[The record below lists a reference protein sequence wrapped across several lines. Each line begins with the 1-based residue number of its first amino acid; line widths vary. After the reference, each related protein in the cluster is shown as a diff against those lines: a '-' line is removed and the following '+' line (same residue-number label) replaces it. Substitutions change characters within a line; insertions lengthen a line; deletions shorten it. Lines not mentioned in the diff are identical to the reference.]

1 MLISVIVPVFNTAQY
16 LPVCIE
22 SILNQTYRNIEVIL
36 VDDGSEDE
44 SLKICRNYEGRD
56 SRIAVIEVRHQGLV
70 TARKLGVEKAK
81 GEYCIFVDSDD
92 WISTDLIKEA
102 LFLTEGG
109 TIDIVNYSLQNVDGN
124 KTTDWSYTVPEG
136 IYEEEQMKFVYSR
149 MMFDF
154 EEGRPGIIQSLCSK
168 MIKRNIL
175 REGIAAVNEK
185 ITLGEDAAIVYKA
198 MLLSERIAVTNKCLY
213 FYRVR
218 QNSMYHSKDKDV
230 FDKMCCFQ
238 EYMKGI
244 FEGYDKEYKLKEQLK
259 YYLMS
264 FVRKGL
270 EDIYGIKLL
279 SLYRVPFKTEE
290 LRGKIVLYGAGN
302 VGRAYYRQLNQE
314 KEIEIVAWVDK
325 GLKGEKLYNCTIEA
339 PKILKNAEYDN
350 IVIAVKESDVEEKIK
365 EELSVIISEEKILWR
380 HPKINWWE
388 REITI

>member
-1 MLISVIVPVFNTAQY
+1 MPAKRFWEKEFCLEQIYLTGVMKDKGEMVDMLISVIVPVFNTAQY

-154 EEGRPGIIQSLCSK
+154 EEGRPGIIQSL
-168 MIKRNIL
+168 
-175 REGIAAVNEK
+175 
-185 ITLGEDAAIVYKA
+185 
-198 MLLSERIAVTNKCLY
+198 
-213 FYRVR
+213 
-218 QNSMYHSKDKDV
+218 
-230 FDKMCCFQ
+230 
-238 EYMKGI
+238 
-244 FEGYDKEYKLKEQLK
+244 
-259 YYLMS
+259 
-264 FVRKGL
+264 
-270 EDIYGIKLL
+270 
-279 SLYRVPFKTEE
+279 
-290 LRGKIVLYGAGN
+290 
-302 VGRAYYRQLNQE
+302 
-314 KEIEIVAWVDK
+314 
-325 GLKGEKLYNCTIEA
+325 
-339 PKILKNAEYDN
+339 
-350 IVIAVKESDVEEKIK
+350 
-365 EELSVIISEEKILWR
+365 
-380 HPKINWWE
+380 
-388 REITI
+388 